1 MAFWA
6 CARVEPRREAVAERF
21 LQRAGFLT
29 YCPRLYERRLR
40 QGKRIESV
48 TPLFPGYT
56 FLTIEQQWHVALR
69 IIGVCGLIMGDE
81 RPARVPDA
89 VIAGLKSRERADG
102 LIELIKPVGLKR
114 GDRVRI
120 SRGPFVG
127 HLALFGGMKP
137 RERCEVL
144 LALLGAPQRVALARQ
159 DIEAVG

>member
-1 MAFWA
+1 MYWA
-6 CARVEPRREAVAERF
+6 CAQVEPRREAVAQHF
-21 LQRAGFLT
+21 LRLAGFEV
-29 YCPRLYERRLR
+29 YVPRLCERRLR

-48 TPLFPGYT
+48 TPLFPSYA
-56 FLTIEQQWHVALR
+56 FVVIEQQWHAALR
-69 IIGVCGLIMGDE
+69 TIGVTALIMADQ

-89 VIAGLKSRERADG
+89 VIAGLKSRERVDG

-127 HLALFGGMKP
+127 HLALFDGMKP
-137 RERCEVL
+137 RDRCEVL

-159 DIEAVG
+159 DIEAVE

>member
-1 MAFWA
+1 
-6 CARVEPRREAVAERF
+6 
-21 LQRAGFLT
+21 
-29 YCPRLYERRLR
+29 
-40 QGKRIESV
+40 
-48 TPLFPGYT
+48 
-56 FLTIEQQWHVALR
+56 
-69 IIGVCGLIMGDE
+69 
-81 RPARVPDA
+81 
-89 VIAGLKSRERADG
+89 VIAGLKSRERVDG

-127 HLALFGGMKP
+127 HLALFDGMKP